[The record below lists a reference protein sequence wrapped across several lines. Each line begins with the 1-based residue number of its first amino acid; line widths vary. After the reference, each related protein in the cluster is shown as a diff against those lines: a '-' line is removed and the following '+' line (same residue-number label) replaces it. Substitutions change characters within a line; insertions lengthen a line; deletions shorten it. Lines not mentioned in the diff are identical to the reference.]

1 MSAKE
6 YRDYAAES
14 MDWAKT
20 ASSDQERVTFLDM
33 AKTWLQAAA
42 IAERQSSSGNGRLIP
57 YPAARLSLSHKA
69 FNPIRSAISKRGAHV
84 PAATNCPTV

>member
-14 MDWAKT
+14 RDWAKT

-42 IAERQSSSGNGRLIP
+42 IAERQSSSGNGATPPTHSVSSGPPLP
-57 YPAARLSLSHKA
+57 QSQSLQSD
-69 FNPIRSAISKRGAHV
+69 P
-84 PAATNCPTV
+84 